1 MNSCLIYPLSDQDR
15 AFIKSE
21 RCLILNLFPFCNN
34 LIENISSSLNSLK
47 CEDDK
52 TVYAIKSSLKGII
65 SIINK
70 YECKCLEPNLLYL
83 LSYAVLPELTNE
95 EIKCLTSTSANLR
108 FALKN
113 LKQINLFHYSD
124 DDPICLYADLIKLIQ
139 KERGK
144 RNINNNCF
152 NRTLDSITSIYD
164 LSVSCSHG

>member
-1 MNSCLIYPLSDQDR
+1 MNSCLIYLLSNQDR

-21 RCLILNLFPFCNN
+21 RCLILNLFPFCNK
-34 LIENISSSLNSLK
+34 LIESISTSLNSLK

-52 TVYAIKSSLKGII
+52 SVYDIKSSLKDII

-83 LSYAVLPELTNE
+83 FPYAVLPELTNE
-95 EIKCLTSTSANLR
+95 EIKCLTSTFVNLR
-108 FALKN
+108 FAFKN
-113 LKQINLFHYSD
+113 LKQINLLHYSD
-124 DDPICLYADLIKLIQ
+124 DDPSCLFPDLIKLIQ

-144 RNINNNCF
+144 HNINNNCF